1 MRGRNQV
8 RSLIENVKLTALSN
22 LKGNATLWLKIVF
35 LNQDKTTCRNLYF
48 KFDTEQNQGKMN
60 TKLRVTNQMQA

>member
-48 KFDTEQNQGKMN
+48 KFDTEQN
-60 TKLRVTNQMQA
+60 